1 MKSKDMRNIYYYY
14 DPLVQADESNNRFA
28 VDYYKTNG
36 KQKVWAGRIY
46 ESTSAS
52 ALYRIRNLVNSLNK
66 PRPLFGWNGRIVQWF
81 YWRKDIRNQKK
92 S

>member
-1 MKSKDMRNIYYYY
+1 MKSKDMGKIYYYY
-14 DPLVQADESNNRFA
+14 DPLVQVDEFNERFA

-46 ESTSAS
+46 ESTPTA
-52 ALYRIRNLVNSLNK
+52 ALYKIRNLVNDLNK
-66 PRPLFGWNGRIVQWF
+66 PRPLFGWTGRIVQWI
-81 YWRKDIRNQKK
+81 YWRKAIRNQKK